1 MPIPLNGDLPVS
13 STSLNMENLLALVGI
28 ETSTCLVSDQD
39 AADLSKHEQTFIGV
53 EGATSLKAEIIGRV
67 PTLNDAS
74 HYRVARKLLLDL
86 GGAVMLR
93 NELTYSGF
101 VHPTTFE
108 LTVNDKPFNIFARL
122 AAGVQ
127 HQPSAALDQEA
138 LGPFKNKFIICSN
151 RHEND
156 IHWDSEDPKWIRKA
170 SMARRH
176 RFLTTRSLHWQW
188 FNPLVFGLVPADEEG
203 VSVQE
208 ALKEVE
214 DMKAAAL
221 HYAKHIG
228 GWSDQVG
235 LFVNVFG
242 HNSVN
247 SLFVHILDMSELGP
261 GFAFQSFKNLPFDN
275 IIKVLREECASK
287 TAATTSLKGPA
298 LPGFRQNSKTTRSST
313 RGVKF
318 FFAGTD
324 GATSVKAE
332 IIGRIP
338 VLKEASSY
346 RAVRRMLLE
355 EFGGIR
361 TLKEE
366 LCRFGFIDNDTGLL
380 TTGTNPFNV
389 FARVVAGLVKQPGME
404 EEQQH
409 LGNFQDEFMICSN
422 RPENDDHWDS
432 EDPEWVGKASMSRR
446 HRFLTVKDLHWQWF
460 NALAFG
466 LVPESENG
474 VSLKNAIEKVE
485 RMKAAALQYASA
497 CPGWSKE
504 VGLFCHVFGHNSV
517 NSLHVHILDMAHRGP
532 TFWKYEYKN
541 CELDTILKVLK
552 EELLVEQSFSST
564 STQLAKAITA
574 IYNESDETIKDNRS
588 LEKAQ
593 SDILTVNVG
602 GQIISVARATM
613 LLAPPRSLLHETFRE
628 SSQAL
633 THLDENHHPFLD
645 FPPVAFCIIADHLRL
660 LRLTP
665 STETLPARKI
675 PADLYEEVSSLSWLL
690 GVDDLLFKNNR
701 GRADPGGYIFSGKT
715 TTGLRP
721 FCCARRRHVVRVEC
735 KSLTPSLEVVTS
747 SPPAREDFKNNI
759 SSDALLEDRL

>member
-1 MPIPLNGDLPVS
+1 ME
-13 STSLNMENLLALVGI
+13 SLLSLVGI
-28 ETSTCLVSDQD
+28 ESSTCLLSDQD
-39 AADLSKHEQTFIGV
+39 THNLSKHEQTFIGV

-74 HYRVARKLLLDL
+74 HYRVARNLLLDL
-86 GGAVMLR
+86 GGAVMLQH
-93 NELTYSGF
+93 ELTYSGF

-108 LTVNDKPFNIFARL
+108 LTVQDKPFNIFARL

-138 LGPFKNKFIICSN
+138 LGPFKNKFMICSN

-156 IHWDSEDPKWIRKA
+156 IHWDSEDPKWVRKA

-188 FNPLVFGLVPADEEG
+188 FNPLVFGLVPASEEG
-203 VSVQE
+203 VSLQE

-221 HYAKHIG
+221 HYAKNIG

-261 GFAFQSFKNLPFDN
+261 GFAFQSFKNLPFDC

-287 TAATTSLKGPA
+287 TVSTAAPLKVPA
-298 LPGFRQNSKTTRSST
+298 LPGFQNSKVTRSST

-346 RAVRRMLLE
+346 RAVRRMMLE
-355 EFGGIR
+355 EFGGIQ

-366 LCRFGFIDNDTGLL
+366 LCRFGFIDNATSLL

-389 FARVVAGLVKQPGME
+389 FARVVAGLVNQPGME
-404 EEQQH
+404 EEQQY

-466 LVPESENG
+466 LVPESDNG
-474 VSLKNAIEKVE
+474 VSLKDAIEKVE
-485 RMKAAALQYASA
+485 RMKAAALQYTSS

-532 TFWKYEYKN
+532 TYWKYEYKN

-552 EELLVEQSFSST
+552 EELLVEQSFAST
-564 STQLAKAITA
+564 SPRLAKAATP
-574 IYNESDETIKDNRS
+574 IYNESDETIKDNGS
-588 LEKAQ
+588 FEKAQ

-602 GQIISVARATM
+602 GQLISVARATM
-613 LLAPPRSLLHETFRE
+613 LLAPARSLLHETFRE

-633 THLDENHHPFLD
+633 THLDENNHPFLD

-665 STETLPARKI
+665 STETLPARTV
-675 PADLYEEVSSLSWLL
+675 PENVYEEVSSLAWLL
-690 GVDDLLFKNNR
+690 GVDDLLFKQNR
-701 GRADPGGYIFSGKT
+701 GRGDPGSYIFSGKT
-715 TTGLRP
+715 TSGLRS
-721 FCCARRRHVVRVEC
+721 FCCARRRQVVRVEC
-735 KSLTPSLEVVTS
+735 KSFAPSVKVVAS
-747 SPPAREDFKNNI
+747 SPPSREVPEKAI
-759 SSDALLEDRL
+759 PSEALHEERL